1 MAGNFKSHYKAGS
14 GVVVANPGINR
25 VIAIHAESTVAGT
38 FDLQDSVGSQIKF
51 QVATCTGA
59 DIYIG
64 EMGVRFDGS
73 ISASMPADGAGL
85 TLIVG

>member
-14 GVVVANPGINR
+14 GVVVANSGINR

>member
-14 GVVVANPGINR
+14 GVVVANSGINR

-38 FDLQDSVGSQIKF
+38 FDLQDNVGSQIKF